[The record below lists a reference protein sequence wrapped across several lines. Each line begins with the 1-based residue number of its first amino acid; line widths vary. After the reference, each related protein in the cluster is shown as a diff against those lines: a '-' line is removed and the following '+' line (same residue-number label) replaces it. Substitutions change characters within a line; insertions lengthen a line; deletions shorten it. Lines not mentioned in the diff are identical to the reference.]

1 MNTHTQQPVRLRD
14 ATKDATLAFMGNT
27 QTKTKTTKMVRWKC
41 DTCGSGCLAPSRPRM
56 DDARRYC
63 LPCTEATGRL
73 VKRVAPTLERK
84 RVARTEA
91 RKASDKRKRATVQ
104 AKTQTKKRIQQAAKR
119 THEGI
124 AIAPEAKRL
133 WRLLEPYHKGAPLPA
148 VEVSTRGVYE
158 ADGLLWSRGGGYAGL
173 AYLGEGRIWLK
184 AGCEWGTLAHEL
196 VHMAVGTR
204 RTATG
209 RRCSHDKVFYYA
221 LKDLAERRWKVP
233 ISYYGVTQWGYTVD
247 RLLRRQLREA
257 GVFAK

>member
-1 MNTHTQQPVRLRD
+1 MTARS
-14 ATKDATLAFMGNT
+14 
-27 QTKTKTTKMVRWKC
+27 TTKMVRWKC

-84 RVARTEA
+84 RAARTEA

-104 AKTQTKKRIQQAAKR
+104 AKKQTKKRIEQLAKR
-119 THEGI
+119 TTEGI
-124 AIAPEAKRL
+124 LIAPEAKRL

-148 VEVSTRGVYE
+148 VHVSTRGMYE
-158 ADGLLWSRGGGYAGL
+158 ADGRLYRPAGGYAGL
-173 AYLGEGRIWLK
+173 AYFGEGRIWLK

-204 RTATG
+204 RTANG
-209 RRCSHDKVFYYA
+209 RRCAHDEVFYKA
-221 LKDLAERRWKVP
+221 LKDLAERRWKVR
-233 ISYYGVTQWGYTVD
+233 ISYYGVTRWGYAVD
-247 RLLRRQLREA
+247 GLLRKQLRDA
-257 GVFAK
+257 GVFNK